1 MDLLSIS
8 SLLLTISAIFAYINY
23 RYIKLPTTIGIMV
36 ISLIFSVILVILAKL
51 GFESGIGVTQSLVK
65 QIDFNQALMNGMLAF
80 LLFAGAMHVNL
91 NALLDNKWVVGLL
104 ASVGVI
110 ASTFMVGIVSYFIFG
125 LFGFKIEF
133 IYCLLFGSLI
143 SPTDPVAVMGVLKR
157 AGATKNLETKIAGE
171 SLFNDGVAVVV
182 FLVIFGIAVNG
193 DPVSVEHIG
202 KLFALEAL
210 GGALFGFIIGWIALY
225 MLKRVDEYQVEVLI
239 TLALVAGG
247 SSAAAMLHTSAPI
260 AMVVAGLMIGNQG
273 RSTAMSDRT
282 RERLDT
288 FWELIDEILN
298 AVLFLII
305 GLEIILLSFGV
316 TQIAAGLILAVL
328 VLGARFIAV
337 SVPVTLLRLRRSFHP
352 HVIKILTWG
361 GLRGGISVAL
371 ALSIPEG
378 PERNIIVVTTY
389 IIVVLSILL
398 QGLSVHKL
406 VAFAARELEETTP
419 QENPD
424 RL

>member
-1 MDLLSIS
+1 
-8 SLLLTISAIFAYINY
+8 
-23 RYIKLPTTIGIMV
+23 
-36 ISLIFSVILVILAKL
+36 
-51 GFESGIGVTQSLVK
+51 
-65 QIDFNQALMNGMLAF
+65 
-80 LLFAGAMHVNL
+80 
-91 NALLDNKWVVGLL
+91 
-104 ASVGVI
+104 
-110 ASTFMVGIVSYFIFG
+110 
-125 LFGFKIEF
+125 
-133 IYCLLFGSLI
+133 
-143 SPTDPVAVMGVLKR
+143 
-157 AGATKNLETKIAGE
+157 
-171 SLFNDGVAVVV
+171 
-182 FLVIFGIAVNG
+182 
-193 DPVSVEHIG
+193 
-202 KLFALEAL
+202 
-210 GGALFGFIIGWIALY
+210 
-225 MLKRVDEYQVEVLI
+225 
-239 TLALVAGG
+239 
-247 SSAAAMLHTSAPI
+247 
-260 AMVVAGLMIGNQG
+260 MVVAGLMIGNQG

-305 GLEIILLSFGV
+305 GLEIILLSFGA

-378 PERNIIVVTTY
+378 PERNIIVVITY

-406 VAFAARELEETTP
+406 VAFASRELETTT

>member
-1 MDLLSIS
+1 MD
-8 SLLLTISAIFAYINY
+8 LLTISSYLLCVSALFAYINY

-36 ISLIFSVILVILAKL
+36 VSLLFSVALVVLSRV
-51 GFESGIGVTQSLVK
+51 GFDNGIEIAQSLVS
-65 QIDFNQALMNGMLAF
+65 QIDFNQALMKGMLAF

-91 NALLDNKWVVGLL
+91 DALFDNKWVVGLL

-110 ASTFMVGIVSYFIFG
+110 ASTFMIGIASYFILG
-125 LFGFKIEF
+125 LFGFDIPF

-182 FLVIFGIAVNG
+182 FLVIFGIAING
-193 DPVSVEHIG
+193 DPVSVQHIAT
-202 KLFALEAL
+202 LFAQEAL
-210 GGALFGFIIGWIALY
+210 GGALFGFIIGWVGLY

-247 SSAAAMLHTSAPI
+247 ATVAGLLHISAPI
-260 AMVVAGLMIGNQG
+260 AVVVAGLMIGNQG
-273 RSTAMSDRT
+273 RRDAMTDKT

-298 AVLFLII
+298 AILFLII
-305 GLEIILLSFGV
+305 GLEIILLTFGAK
-316 TQIAAGLILAVL
+316 QIFAGLVLAVVTL
-328 VLGARFIAV
+328 AARFIAV
-337 SVPVTLLRLRRSFHP
+337 SVPVTLLRLRRTFHP

-378 PERNIIVVTTY
+378 PERDIIVVITY
-389 IIVVLSILL
+389 IIVILSILL

-406 VAFAARELEETTP
+406 VAFASKEAEKAEAEIRKF
-419 QENPD
+419 
-424 RL
+424 

>member
-1 MDLLSIS
+1 
-8 SLLLTISAIFAYINY
+8 
-23 RYIKLPTTIGIMV
+23 
-36 ISLIFSVILVILAKL
+36 
-51 GFESGIGVTQSLVK
+51 
-65 QIDFNQALMNGMLAF
+65 
-80 LLFAGAMHVNL
+80 
-91 NALLDNKWVVGLL
+91 
-104 ASVGVI
+104 
-110 ASTFMVGIVSYFIFG
+110 
-125 LFGFKIEF
+125 
-133 IYCLLFGSLI
+133 
-143 SPTDPVAVMGVLKR
+143 MGVLKR

-247 SSAAAMLHTSAPI
+247 SSAAALLHTSAPI

-298 AVLFLII
+298 AVLFLIC
-305 GLEIILLSFGV
+305 LLYTSPSP
-316 TQIAAGLILAVL
+316 
-328 VLGARFIAV
+328 RD
-337 SVPVTLLRLRRSFHP
+337 S
-352 HVIKILTWG
+352 
-361 GLRGGISVAL
+361 
-371 ALSIPEG
+371 
-378 PERNIIVVTTY
+378 
-389 IIVVLSILL
+389 
-398 QGLSVHKL
+398 
-406 VAFAARELEETTP
+406 
-419 QENPD
+419 
-424 RL
+424 

>member
-1 MDLLSIS
+1 MDILSIS
-8 SLLLTISAIFAYINY
+8 SVLLTVSALFAYVTS

-36 ISLIFSVILVILAKL
+36 VSLVFSVVLVILSKL
-51 GFESGIGVTQSLVK
+51 GFEDGITVAQSLVK

-80 LLFAGAMHVNL
+80 LLFAGAMHVDL
-91 NALLDNKWVVGLL
+91 SELYDNKWVVGLL
-104 ASVGVI
+104 ASLGVI
-110 ASTFMVGIVSYFIFG
+110 ASTFMVGGVSYLVLG
-125 LFGFKIEF
+125 LLGFNIPF

-157 AGATKNLETKIAGE
+157 AGASKSLETKIAGE

-182 FLVIFGIAVNG
+182 FLVIFGIAING

-210 GGALFGFIIGWIALY
+210 GGALYGFVIGWVALY
-225 MLKRVDEYQVEVLI
+225 MLKRVDDYQVEVLI

-247 SSAAAMLHTSAPI
+247 ATGAGFLHVSAPI
-260 AMVVAGLMIGNQG
+260 AVVVAGLMIGNQG
-273 RSTAMSDRT
+273 RRDAMSNTT
-282 RERLDT
+282 RDHLDT
-288 FWELIDEILN
+288 FWELVDEILN

-305 GLEIILLSFGV
+305 GLEIILIPFGGA
-316 TQIAAGLILAVL
+316 QLAGGLIMALL
-328 VLGARFIAV
+328 VLGARFLAV
-337 SVPVTLLRLRRSFHP
+337 SGPVLLLRLRKTFHP

-378 PERNIIVVTTY
+378 PERDIIVAITY
-389 IIVVLSILL
+389 IIVVLSILV
-398 QGLSVHKL
+398 QGLTVHKL
-406 VAFAARELEETTP
+406 VAFASRENAKEEAIT
-419 QENPD
+419 
-424 RL
+424 

>member
-1 MDLLSIS
+1 MDILSIS
-8 SLLLTISAIFAYINY
+8 SVLLTVSALFAYVNY

-36 ISLIFSVILVILAKL
+36 VSLVFSVVLVILSKL
-51 GFESGIGVTQSLVK
+51 GFEDGITVAQSLVK

-80 LLFAGAMHVNL
+80 LLFAGAMHVDL
-91 NALLDNKWVVGLL
+91 SELYQNKWVVGLL
-104 ASVGVI
+104 ASAGVI
-110 ASTFMVGIVSYFIFG
+110 ASTFMVGIVSYFVLG
-125 LFGFKIEF
+125 LLGFSIPF

-157 AGATKNLETKIAGE
+157 AGASKSLETKIAGE

-182 FLVIFGIAVNG
+182 FLVIFGIAING

-210 GGALFGFIIGWIALY
+210 GGALYGFVIGWVALY
-225 MLKRVDEYQVEVLI
+225 MLKRVDDYQVEVLI

-247 SSAAAMLHTSAPI
+247 ATGAGVLHVSAPI
-260 AMVVAGLMIGNQG
+260 AVVVAGLMIGNQG
-273 RSTAMSDRT
+273 RRDAMSNTT
-282 RERLDT
+282 RDHLDT
-288 FWELIDEILN
+288 FWELVDEILN

-305 GLEIILLSFGV
+305 GLEIILIPFGGA
-316 TQIAAGLILAVL
+316 QLAGGLIMALL
-328 VLGARFIAV
+328 VLGARFLAV
-337 SVPVTLLRLRRSFHP
+337 SGPVLLLRLRKSFHP

-378 PERNIIVVTTY
+378 PERDIIVAITY
-389 IIVVLSILL
+389 IIVVLSILI
-398 QGLSVHKL
+398 QGLTVHKL
-406 VAFAARELEETTP
+406 VAFASRENTEQESTT
-419 QENPD
+419 
-424 RL
+424 

>member
-1 MDLLSIS
+1 MDILSIS
-8 SLLLTISAIFAYINY
+8 SVLLTVSALFAYVNY

-36 ISLIFSVILVILAKL
+36 VSLVFSVVLVILSKL
-51 GFESGIGVTQSLVK
+51 GFEDGITVAQSLVK

-80 LLFAGAMHVNL
+80 LLFAGAMHVDL
-91 NALLDNKWVVGLL
+91 SELYQNKWVVGLL
-104 ASVGVI
+104 ASAGVI
-110 ASTFMVGIVSYFIFG
+110 ASTFMVGIVSYFVLG
-125 LFGFKIEF
+125 LLGFSIPF

-157 AGATKNLETKIAGE
+157 AGASKSLETKIAGE

-182 FLVIFGIAVNG
+182 FLVIFGIAING

-210 GGALFGFIIGWIALY
+210 GGALYGFVIGWVALY
-225 MLKRVDEYQVEVLI
+225 MLKRVDDYQVEVLI

-247 SSAAAMLHTSAPI
+247 ATGAGVLHVSAPI
-260 AMVVAGLMIGNQG
+260 AVVVAGLMIGNQG
-273 RSTAMSDRT
+273 RRDAMSNTT
-282 RERLDT
+282 RDHLDT
-288 FWELIDEILN
+288 FWELVDEILN

-305 GLEIILLSFGV
+305 GLEIILIPFGGA
-316 TQIAAGLILAVL
+316 QLAGGLIMALL
-328 VLGARFIAV
+328 VLGARFLAV
-337 SVPVTLLRLRRSFHP
+337 SGPVLLLRLRKSFHP

-378 PERNIIVVTTY
+378 PERDIIVAITY
-389 IIVVLSILL
+389 IIVVLSILI
-398 QGLSVHKL
+398 QGLTVHKL
-406 VAFAARELEETTP
+406 VAFASRENTEQEPTT
-419 QENPD
+419 
-424 RL
+424 

>member
-1 MDLLSIS
+1 MDLLSIAS
-8 SLLLTISAIFAYINY
+8 ILLTVSAIFAYINY

-36 ISLIFSVILVILAKL
+36 VSLVFSVVLVILSKL
-51 GFESGIGVTQSLVK
+51 GLDSGIDVAQSLVN
-65 QIDFNQALMNGMLAF
+65 QVDFNQALMNGMLAF

-91 NALLDNKWVVGLL
+91 SALLDNKWVVGLL

-110 ASTFMVGIVSYFIFG
+110 ASTFMVGIVSYFVLG
-125 LFGFKIEF
+125 LLGFEIPF

-157 AGATKNLETKIAGE
+157 AGATKSLETKIAGE

-202 KLFALEAL
+202 KLFAQEAL
-210 GGALFGFIIGWIALY
+210 GGALFGFITGWIALY
-225 MLKRVDEYQVEVLI
+225 MLKRVDDYQVEVLI

-247 SSAAAMLHTSAPI
+247 ATAASYLHISAPI
-260 AMVVAGLMIGNQG
+260 AVVVAGLMIGNQG
-273 RSTAMSDRT
+273 RRDAMSDTT
-282 RERLDT
+282 REHLDT
-288 FWELIDEILN
+288 FWELVDEILN
-298 AVLFLII
+298 AVLFLLI
-305 GLEIILLSFGV
+305 GLEIMITTFG
-316 TQIAAGLILAVL
+316 IKELAAGLIMALL
-328 VLGARFIAV
+328 VLGIRFLAV
-337 SVPVTLLRLRRSFHP
+337 SAPVTLLRLRKQFHP

-378 PERNIIVVTTY
+378 PERDIIVAVTY
-389 IIVVLSILL
+389 IIVVLSILV
-398 QGLSVHKL
+398 QGLTVHKL
-406 VAFAARELEETTP
+406 VAFASRELNE
-419 QENPD
+419 
-424 RL
+424 